1 MAGIARP
8 TGLAHIRKL
17 TTRRSAA
24 LPTRQQPAKN
34 TRYLRSRDPRTA
46 VLPTDMTMADIKFTT
61 NLRVSTADFL
71 HASER
76 ARADVKSD
84 AREARDPLSV
94 IEEALEEERTRLML
108 VNSMLGCVQVA
119 LDPEAISVAP
129 AVYFPEV
136 LELARQLINTSVQR
150 LEYEEIRRLL
160 HSSTGCAN

>member
-1 MAGIARP
+1 
-8 TGLAHIRKL
+8 
-17 TTRRSAA
+17 
-24 LPTRQQPAKN
+24 
-34 TRYLRSRDPRTA
+34 
-46 VLPTDMTMADIKFTT
+46 MADAEFTT
-61 NLRVSTADFL
+61 NPRVSSADFL

-76 ARADVKSD
+76 TSADVKSD
-84 AREARDPLSV
+84 GREARDLISV

-108 VNSMLGCVQVA
+108 VNSMLGCVQIA

-136 LELARQLINTSVQR
+136 LELSRQLINTSVRR

>member
-8 TGLAHIRKL
+8 TGFAHIRKL

-61 NLRVSTADFL
+61 NPRVSTAEFL

-76 ARADVKSD
+76 AHPDGKPD
-84 AREARDPLSV
+84 GEEERDLVSV

-108 VNSMLGCVQVA
+108 ANSMLGCVQIA

-160 HSSTGCAN
+160 HRSMSCSN